1 MKGEL
6 NDLKDLVL
14 GLINNGKSLSSEE
27 QELVNRVF
35 NNDSTSDSTSSSDHS
50 VENKSNLP
58 IILRSKPNHPPASPI
73 IQDLEEVE
81 QSLSL
86 VEVERKLIKRALEKH
101 SNRRK
106 DAAEELGISERT
118 LYRKIKEYDLK

>member
-1 MKGEL
+1 MFFY
-6 NDLKDLVL
+6 
-14 GLINNGKSLSSEE
+14 LI
-27 QELVNRVF
+27 
-35 NNDSTSDSTSSSDHS
+35 
-50 VENKSNLP
+50 ENKSNLP
-58 IILRSKPNHPPASPI
+58 IILRSKSSQPSASPI
-73 IQDLEEVE
+73 IKDLEEVE

-86 VEVERKLIKRALEKH
+86 VEVERRLIKRALEKH

>member
-1 MKGEL
+1 VLFDMKGEL

-14 GLINNGKSLSSEE
+14 GLVNSSQSLTSKE
-27 QELVNRVF
+27 QDLVNRVF
-35 NNDSTSDSTSSSDHS
+35 KSESSSES
-50 VENKSNLP
+50 TPSKFPL
-58 IILRSKPNHPPASPI
+58 ILRDQAHQNSASPSAR
-73 IQDLEEVE
+73 DVEEVE

-86 VEVERKLIKRALEKH
+86 VDVERQLIKRALEKH